1 MYKVI
6 LVDDEELILEGL
18 KKCISWDRHGFELIE
33 TFTDAGNAL
42 DFIQNKNVN
51 VVITDIR
58 MPGIDGLDLIGRIS
72 EKSKTIKTIILSG
85 YNEFEYARKALMYG
99 ASAYILKPTDDES
112 VYGALDKVKN
122 ELDREKNLGTASF
135 WEGKLDLNKIVPENI
150 LRDLIF
156 HKTNTRP
163 GILEDF
169 LEYRFFY
176 LLVLSAGNYDLIQ
189 GETGDVLKE
198 CNPSGYLG
206 QCKYIA
212 VSHEQYEIVLF
223 ALMEQLE
230 NKQGIFALMKD
241 IRENVCGTFGKAVPT
256 GVWEGPLNRL
266 SDLEHVFRKAR
277 KKLHYSFYAKEGL
290 LDIPDRMLED
300 NVSTSRLKE
309 HANLQE
315 AVERVI
321 LEDDESKIRDIIG
334 NLISGL
340 KKVYIPDSL
349 LLQIPGAVLNEIM
362 NSLDLHAGSEK
373 RGKTANSGKQNTEYK
388 LSTFDDLERC
398 LADIVLFEK
407 SQHYDMYSGYEKA
420 VTGLAKKYVE
430 KNYETDIRLEDI
442 ARHLAISVSYF
453 CQMFKQ
459 NTGTSFIQY
468 LMDYRMAKAG
478 ELIKSTDLRV
488 YEVAQ
493 KVGYAD
499 SRYFMKLFKKHFGV
513 SPLEMRH
520 FSKKT

>member
-18 KKCISWDRHGFELIE
+18 KKCVSWDRHGFELIE

-42 DFIQNKNVN
+42 DFIQNEKVN

-72 EKSKTIKTIILSG
+72 EKNKSIKTIILSG
-85 YNEFEYARKALMYG
+85 YNEFEYARRALMYG

-112 VYGALDKVKN
+112 VYSALDKVKD
-122 ELDREKNLGTASF
+122 ELDREKSMGKASF
-135 WEGKLDLNKIVPENI
+135 WEGKLDLNKIIPENI

-156 HKTNTRP
+156 NKSNTRP

-169 LEYRFFY
+169 LGYRFFY
-176 LLVLSAGNYDLIQ
+176 LLVLSAGNYDFIQ
-189 GETGDVLKE
+189 GEAGDVLKK
-198 CNPSGYLG
+198 CSPSGYFG
-206 QCKYIA
+206 QCKYIT
-212 VSHEQYEIVLF
+212 VSHEKYEIVLF
-223 ALMEQLE
+223 ALMEQLGDRH
-230 NKQGIFALMKD
+230 NIFALMKD
-241 IRENVCGTFGKAVPT
+241 IRENVCGTFGRAVPA
-256 GVWEGPLNRL
+256 GVWEGPFNRL
-266 SDLEHVFRKAR
+266 SDLERVFRKAR
-277 KKLHYSFYAKEGL
+277 KKLQYSFYAKEGL
-290 LDIPDRMLED
+290 VDIPDRVLED
-300 NVSTSRLKE
+300 IVDIVRLKE
-309 HANLQE
+309 HVNLKE
-315 AVERVI
+315 AAERII
-321 LEDDESKIRDIIG
+321 LEDDEAKLRDIVG
-334 NLISGL
+334 NTISRL
-340 KKVYIPDSL
+340 KKIFIPDSL
-349 LLQIPGAVLNEIM
+349 MLQIPGAVLNEM
-362 NSLDLHAGSEK
+362 TNSISLHAESEK
-373 RGKTANSGKQNTEYK
+373 DKTSNADKQDAEYK

-398 LADIVLFEK
+398 LVDMVLFQK
-407 SQHYDMYSGYEKA
+407 SQYYDRYSGYEKA
-420 VTGLAKKYVE
+420 VTSLAKKYVE
-430 KNYETDIRLEDI
+430 KNYEADIRLEDI

-493 KVGYAD
+493 RVGYAD
-499 SRYFMKLFKKHFGV
+499 SRYFMKLFKRHFGV

-520 FSKKT
+520 CSK